1 MPYRKVDIQVQNPHS
16 GYWKTV
22 LGGDFPEQG
31 IRQVL
36 ANHKRTN
43 PNCRVRAIDRF
54 TKALIDLQ

>member
-1 MPYRKVDIQVQNPHS
+1 MASRKIDIQIQDPLS

-22 LGGDFPEQG
+22 LGGDFQEQG
-31 IRQVL
+31 ISQVL
-36 ANHKRTN
+36 ANHKRNN